1 MQRVVTAI
9 LLASYLLVLAMAAS
23 PALHQWLHDDADE
36 ADHQCAAVTAAH
48 GQMDRPMAEIAV
60 VASPAPSWVQARP
73 AIYANKVARVFLVN
87 GVLEHAPPQ
96 RG

>member
-23 PALHQWLHDDADE
+23 PALHQWLHNDADE

-48 GQMDRPMAEIAV
+48 GQIDRPMAEIAV
-60 VASPAPSWVQARP
+60 VASPAPSWVKARP